1 MREKIDLFLP
11 CEDLTVAQEAL
22 TELHDNKTV
31 QHINL
36 LVSSDFAAQHQV
48 PDGCTFVVIDRLES
62 SNTITSIAENTDADY
77 VIICTKTT
85 PIKWGLYAL
94 ERFLRTADDTGAVM
108 IYSDHYSMVKDE
120 SLSQDGTSAVGKLEK
135 HPVIDYQEGS
145 LRDDFDFGSLWLIKS
160 QCLRDYAAQ
169 TDRVDYLYAGLY
181 DLRLYLSR
189 VGEIFHLNEYLYT
202 ENELDTRKS
211 GEKQFDYVNPR
222 NREVQI
228 EMERACTQHLEKVG
242 ALIDTSYYR
251 LPDFNEQ
258 DFEYEA
264 SVVIPVFN
272 REKTI
277 ADAVKSAL
285 SQKANFKFNVIVVNN
300 HSTDK
305 TGEILSRIAHEME
318 EKNDKQAGRLIQIV
332 PERRD
337 LGIGGCWNVAIN
349 SDHCGKFAVQL
360 DSDDLY
366 SSPKTLQKIVDA
378 FYKQKAAMM
387 IGSYRMCDF
396 DLNTLPPGLIDHKE
410 WTEDNGCNNALRIN
424 GLGAP
429 RAFFTP
435 LVRQIQFPNTSYGE
449 DYALGLAFSRRYRI
463 GRIYDELYLC
473 RRWGGNSDAALSID
487 RVNANNLYKD
497 RLRTM
502 ELKARRQMLQGKA
515 DIMEDSSI
523 SRFFNRQLEKWDD
536 ARHRFRDLKHV
547 ETKKLSEEVRLQF
560 NPARIVSTGAKIDK
574 KTLGERPCFLCDKNR
589 PKEQMSQQIDERFHL
604 LVNPFPILPVH
615 FTIPAR
621 KHQPQ
626 AIYKNYG
633 EMHRF
638 LSLHSELMVFYNGP
652 KCGASAPDHLHFQAG
667 TSGILPL
674 QANWQ
679 RLSRNLT
686 DIISLNDEEKIAVV
700 RDFIVPAF
708 VIISKS
714 EESDETLFHRLYKS
728 MPMRGDETEPMMNII
743 AWRKE
748 DEYISVVI
756 PREKHRPEAYFAEGD
771 AQVMVSPGALDMS
784 GLIITPREEDF
795 HKLTEESATTI
806 LQECG
811 ISTEKMNSIVTKLK
825 TSKEAETGAE
835 TATLYNNG
843 KQPNVTVGIVSG
855 QKIHFSLN
863 KPYLAKGETVMDE
876 QVVEFS
882 EGGVLWNGNQ
892 YSKLTFHPQSADAS
906 FSLSDVTIGVNFHWE
921 RKETQTFLGTLR
933 FVVEADKICAIN
945 ELPVEKYLESVI
957 SSEMSATSSLELLKA
972 HAVISRSWL
981 LAQMKKRREVAASG
995 NNFFSFVKKDDML
1008 IRWYDR
1014 DDHTIFDVCADDHCQ
1029 RYQGITKETSP
1040 HVAEAIRQTLG
1051 QVLLDGEDICDAR
1064 FSKCCGG
1071 ETEEFQYCW
1080 EDTPKSYLTAVRDLV
1095 LGVKNEEQEDSSRFT
1110 LHSSLQ
1116 DEATAEQWIRSNPPA
1131 FCNTT
1136 DKKILSQVLNDY
1148 DQETAD
1154 FYRWKVTYSQEKLQ
1168 QLFEEKLKM
1177 NFGAILDMKAVER
1190 GKSGRISKLQ
1200 IIGTEKTFTIGKEL
1214 EIRRALSDT
1223 HLYSSAFVVD
1233 KYDKDEQGVPQRF
1246 EIIGAGWGH
1255 GVGLCQIGAAVMGE
1269 QGYAYNDILLHY
1281 YQGAEINQLYK

>member
-11 CEDLTVAQEAL
+11 CEYIDDAQNAL
-22 TELHDNKTV
+22 SVLHEYKTV
-31 QHINL
+31 QHIHF
-36 LVSSDFAAQHQV
+36 LVSADFAAHHQV
-48 PDGCTFVVIDRLES
+48 PEGCTFVITDRLES
-62 SNTITSIAENTDADY
+62 SNTIVSIAENTDADY
-77 VIICTKTT
+77 VMICTRHTT
-85 PIKWGLYAL
+85 IGWGNNTL
-94 ERFLRTADDTGAVM
+94 ERFLRVADDTDAVM
-108 IYSDHYSMVKDE
+108 VYADHYKMVE
-120 SLSQDGTSAVGKLEK
+120 GKMEK
-135 HPVIDYQEGS
+135 HPVIDYQSGS
-145 LRDDFDFGSLWLIKS
+145 LRDDFDFGSLWCIKA
-160 QCLRDYAAQ
+160 QALADYIAQPDREEYQFAA
-169 TDRVDYLYAGLY
+169 LY

-189 VGEIFHLNEYLYT
+189 VGEIFHLNEFLYS
-202 ENELDTRKS
+202 EAELDTRKS

-228 EMERACTQHLEKVG
+228 EMEKACTQHLGKVG
-242 ALIDTSYYR
+242 ALIDTTFYR
-251 LPDFNEQ
+251 QPDFGEQ

-264 SVVIPVFN
+264 SVIIPVFN
-272 REKTI
+272 REKTV

-285 SQKANFKFNVIVVNN
+285 GQKANFKFNVIVVNN
-300 HSTDK
+300 HSTDR
-305 TGEILSRIAHEME
+305 TGEILDELKAD
-318 EKNDKQAGRLIQIV
+318 NLIQIV
-332 PERRD
+332 PERTD
-337 LGIGGCWNVAIN
+337 LGIGGCWNEAIN
-349 SDHCGKFAVQL
+349 SSFCGKFAVQL

-378 FYKQKAAMM
+378 FYKQKAAMI

-410 WTEDNGCNNALRIN
+410 WTDENGCNNALRIN

-473 RRWGGNSDAALSID
+473 RRWGGNSDAALSVEK
-487 RVNANNLYKD
+487 VNANNLYKD

-502 ELKARRQMLQGKA
+502 ELKARQHLLQGKA

-523 SRFFNRQLEKWDD
+523 SRFFNRQLEVWTD

-547 ETKKLSEEVRLQF
+547 ETRQFSDQLKLQW

-589 PKEQMSQQIDERFHL
+589 PKEQMSKQIDEKFHL

-615 FTIPAR
+615 FTIPAC

-626 AIYKNYG
+626 LIYKNYG

-638 LSLHSELMVFYNGP
+638 ISLHSDLMVFYNGP

-667 TSGILPL
+667 TNGILPL
-674 QANWQ
+674 QTNWQ

-686 DIISLNDEEKIAVV
+686 DIISLNDEEKISVV

-714 EESDETLFHRLYKS
+714 AESDEALFRRLYKA
-728 MPMRGDETEPMMNII
+728 MPQRGDETEPMMNII
-743 AWRKE
+743 SWRKGE
-748 DEYISVVI
+748 EFISVVI

-771 AQVMVSPGALDMS
+771 AQFVVSPGALDMS

-795 HKLTEESATTI
+795 RKLTEEKALSL

-811 ISTEKMNSIVTKLK
+811 VSEEKMNAIIAKLK
-825 TSKEAETGAE
+825 ASKDAENAAEASS
-835 TATLYNNG
+835 TLYNKG
-843 KQPNVTVGIVSG
+843 KQPDVTVGIVSA

-863 KPYLAKGETVMDE
+863 KPYLAKGEKVLGE

-892 YSKLTFHPQSADAS
+892 YSQLTFHPQSADAS

-933 FVVEADKICAIN
+933 FVVESDKIVAIN
-945 ELPVEKYLESVI
+945 ELPIEKYLESVI

-981 LAQMKKRREVAASG
+981 LAQMKKRREVAESG
-995 NNFFSFVKKDDML
+995 NNFFSFTKKEDTL

-1014 DDHTIFDVCADDHCQ
+1014 EDHTLFDVCADDHCQ

-1040 HVAEAIRQTLG
+1040 HVAEAIRQTKG
-1051 QVLLDGEDICDAR
+1051 QILMDGEEICDAR

-1071 ETEEFQYCW
+1071 ITEEFQYCW
-1080 EDTPKSYLTAVRDLV
+1080 EDTPKTYLTAVRDIA
-1095 LGVKNEEQEDSSRFT
+1095 LGVEHTLPNLTNEE
-1110 LHSSLQ
+1110 
-1116 DEATAEQWIRSNPPA
+1116 EAEKWIRFNPPA
-1131 FCNTT
+1131 FCNTQ
-1136 DKKILSQVLNDY
+1136 DKKILSEVLNDY
-1148 DQETAD
+1148 DQETVN
-1154 FYRWKVTYSQEKLQ
+1154 FYRWKETLSQEKLQ
-1168 QLFEEKLKM
+1168 QLIADKLKM
-1177 NFGAILDMKAVER
+1177 DLGAILDMKAVER

-1214 EIRRALSDT
+1214 EIRRTLSDS
-1223 HLYSSAFVVD
+1223 HLLSSAFVVD

-1246 EIIGAGWGH
+1246 ELIGAGWGH

-1269 QGYAYNDILLHY
+1269 QGYHYDAILLHY
-1281 YQGAEINQLYK
+1281 YQGAEIKKLYK

>member
-11 CEDLTVAQEAL
+11 CEYIDDAQNAL
-22 TELHDNKTV
+22 SVLHEYKTV
-31 QHINL
+31 QHIHF
-36 LVSSDFAAQHQV
+36 LVSADFAAHHQV
-48 PDGCTFVVIDRLES
+48 PEGCTFVITDRLES
-62 SNTITSIAENTDADY
+62 SNTIVSIAENTDADY
-77 VIICTKTT
+77 VMICTRHTT
-85 PIKWGLYAL
+85 IGWGNNTL
-94 ERFLRTADDTGAVM
+94 ERFLRVADDTDAVM
-108 IYSDHYSMVKDE
+108 VYADHYKMVE
-120 SLSQDGTSAVGKLEK
+120 GKMEK
-135 HPVIDYQEGS
+135 HPVIDYQSGS
-145 LRDDFDFGSLWLIKS
+145 LRDDFDFGSLWCIKA
-160 QCLRDYAAQ
+160 QALADYIAQPDREEYQFAA
-169 TDRVDYLYAGLY
+169 LY

-189 VGEIFHLNEYLYT
+189 VGEIFHLNEFLYS
-202 ENELDTRKS
+202 EAELDTRKS

-228 EMERACTQHLEKVG
+228 EMEKACTQHLGKVG
-242 ALIDTSYYR
+242 ALIDTTFYR
-251 LPDFNEQ
+251 QPDFGEQ

-264 SVVIPVFN
+264 SVIIPVFN
-272 REKTI
+272 REKTV

-285 SQKANFKFNVIVVNN
+285 GQKASFKFNVIVVNN
-300 HSTDK
+300 HSTDR
-305 TGEILSRIAHEME
+305 TGEILDEL
-318 EKNDKQAGRLIQIV
+318 KVDNLIQIV
-332 PERRD
+332 PERTD
-337 LGIGGCWNVAIN
+337 LGIGGCWNEAIN
-349 SDHCGKFAVQL
+349 SSFCGKFAVQL

-378 FYKQKAAMM
+378 FYKQKAAMI

-410 WTEDNGCNNALRIN
+410 WTDENGCNNALRIN

-473 RRWGGNSDAALSID
+473 RRWGGNSDAALSVEK
-487 RVNANNLYKD
+487 VNANNLYKD

-502 ELKARRQMLQGKA
+502 ELKARQHMLQGKA

-523 SRFFNRQLEKWDD
+523 SRFFNRQLEVWTD

-547 ETKKLSEEVRLQF
+547 ETRQFSDQLKLQW

-589 PKEQMSQQIDERFHL
+589 PKEQMSKQIDEKFHL

-626 AIYKNYG
+626 LIYKNYG

-638 LSLHSELMVFYNGP
+638 ISLHSDLMVFYNGP

-667 TSGILPL
+667 TNGILPL
-674 QANWQ
+674 QTNWQ

-686 DIISLNDEEKIAVV
+686 DIISLNDEEKISVV

-714 EESDETLFHRLYKS
+714 AESDEVLFRRLYKA
-728 MPMRGDETEPMMNII
+728 MPQRGDETEPMMNII
-743 AWRKE
+743 SWRKGE
-748 DEYISVVI
+748 EFISVVI

-771 AQVMVSPGALDMS
+771 AQFVVSPGALDMS

-795 HKLTEESATTI
+795 RKLTEEKALSL

-811 ISTEKMNSIVTKLK
+811 VSEEKMNAIIAKLK
-825 TSKEAETGAE
+825 ASKDAEDAAEASS
-835 TATLYNNG
+835 TLYNKG
-843 KQPNVTVGIVSG
+843 KQPDVTVGIVSA

-863 KPYLAKGETVMDE
+863 KPYLAKGEKVLGE

-892 YSKLTFHPQSADAS
+892 YSQLTFHPQSADAS
-906 FSLSDVTIGVNFHWE
+906 FSLSGVTIGVNFHWE

-933 FVVEADKICAIN
+933 FVVESDKIVAIN

-981 LAQMKKRREVAASG
+981 LAQMKKRREVAESG
-995 NNFFSFVKKDDML
+995 NNFFSFTKKEDTL

-1014 DDHTIFDVCADDHCQ
+1014 EDHTLFDVCADDHCQ

-1040 HVAEAIRQTLG
+1040 HVAEAIRQTKG
-1051 QVLLDGEDICDAR
+1051 QILMDGEEICDAR

-1071 ETEEFQYCW
+1071 ITEEFQYCW
-1080 EDTPKSYLTAVRDLV
+1080 EDTPKTYLTAVRDIA
-1095 LGVKNEEQEDSSRFT
+1095 LGVEHTLPNLTNEE
-1110 LHSSLQ
+1110 
-1116 DEATAEQWIRSNPPA
+1116 EAEKWIRFNPPA
-1131 FCNTT
+1131 FCNTQ
-1136 DKKILSQVLNDY
+1136 DKKILSEVLNDY
-1148 DQETAD
+1148 DQETVN
-1154 FYRWKVTYSQEKLQ
+1154 FYRWKETLSQEKLQ
-1168 QLFEEKLKM
+1168 QLIADKLKM
-1177 NFGAILDMKAVER
+1177 DLGAILDMKAVER

-1200 IIGTEKTFTIGKEL
+1200 IIGTEKIFTIGKEL
-1214 EIRRALSDT
+1214 EIRRTLSDS
-1223 HLYSSAFVVD
+1223 HLLSSAFVVD

-1246 EIIGAGWGH
+1246 ELIGAGWGH

-1269 QGYAYNDILLHY
+1269 QGYHYDAILLHY
-1281 YQGAEINQLYK
+1281 YQGAEIKKLYK

>member
-11 CEDLTVAQEAL
+11 CEYIDDAQNAL
-22 TELHDNKTV
+22 SVLHEYKTV
-31 QHINL
+31 QHIHF
-36 LVSSDFAAQHQV
+36 LVSADFAAHHQV
-48 PDGCTFVVIDRLES
+48 PEGCTFVITDRLES
-62 SNTITSIAENTDADY
+62 SNTIVSIAENTDADY
-77 VIICTKTT
+77 VMICTRHTT
-85 PIKWGLYAL
+85 IGWGNNTL
-94 ERFLRTADDTGAVM
+94 ERFLRVADDTDAVM
-108 IYSDHYSMVKDE
+108 VYADHYKMVE
-120 SLSQDGTSAVGKLEK
+120 GKMEK
-135 HPVIDYQEGS
+135 HPVIDYQSGS
-145 LRDDFDFGSLWLIKS
+145 LRDDFDFGSLWCIKA
-160 QCLRDYAAQ
+160 QALADYIAQPDREEYQFAA
-169 TDRVDYLYAGLY
+169 LY

-189 VGEIFHLNEYLYT
+189 VGEIFHLNEFLYS
-202 ENELDTRKS
+202 EAELDTRKS

-228 EMERACTQHLEKVG
+228 EMEKACTQHLGKVG
-242 ALIDTSYYR
+242 ALIDTTFYR
-251 LPDFNEQ
+251 QPDFGEQ

-264 SVVIPVFN
+264 SVIIPVFN
-272 REKTI
+272 REKTV

-285 SQKANFKFNVIVVNN
+285 GQKANFKFNVIVVNN
-300 HSTDK
+300 HSTDR
-305 TGEILSRIAHEME
+305 TGEILDELKAD
-318 EKNDKQAGRLIQIV
+318 NLIQIV
-332 PERRD
+332 PERTD
-337 LGIGGCWNVAIN
+337 LGIGGCWNEAIN
-349 SDHCGKFAVQL
+349 SSFCGKFAVQL

-378 FYKQKAAMM
+378 FYKQKAAMI

-410 WTEDNGCNNALRIN
+410 WTDENGCNNALRIN

-473 RRWGGNSDAALSID
+473 RRWGGNSDAALSVEK
-487 RVNANNLYKD
+487 VNANNLYKD

-502 ELKARRQMLQGKA
+502 ELKARQHMLQGKA

-523 SRFFNRQLEKWDD
+523 SRFFNRQLEVWTD

-547 ETKKLSEEVRLQF
+547 ETRQFSDQLKLQW

-589 PKEQMSQQIDERFHL
+589 PKEQMSKQIDEKFHL

-626 AIYKNYG
+626 LIYKNYG

-638 LSLHSELMVFYNGP
+638 ISLHSDLMVFYNGP

-667 TSGILPL
+667 TNGILPL
-674 QANWQ
+674 QTNWQ

-686 DIISLNDEEKIAVV
+686 DIISLNDEEKISVV

-714 EESDETLFHRLYKS
+714 AESDEALFRRLYKA
-728 MPMRGDETEPMMNII
+728 MPQRGDETEPMMNII
-743 AWRKE
+743 SWRKGE
-748 DEYISVVI
+748 EFISVVI

-771 AQVMVSPGALDMS
+771 AQFVVSPGALDMS

-795 HKLTEESATTI
+795 RKLTEEKALSL

-811 ISTEKMNSIVTKLK
+811 VSEEKMNAIIAKLK
-825 TSKEAETGAE
+825 ASKDAEDAAEASS
-835 TATLYNNG
+835 TLYNKG
-843 KQPNVTVGIVSG
+843 KQPDVTVGIVSA

-863 KPYLAKGETVMDE
+863 KPYLAKGEKVLGE

-892 YSKLTFHPQSADAS
+892 YSQLTFHPQSADAS

-933 FVVEADKICAIN
+933 FVVESDKIVAIN

-981 LAQMKKRREVAASG
+981 LAQMKKRREVAESG
-995 NNFFSFVKKDDML
+995 NNFFSFTKKEDTL

-1014 DDHTIFDVCADDHCQ
+1014 EDHTLFDVCADDHCQ

-1040 HVAEAIRQTLG
+1040 HVAEAIRQTKG
-1051 QVLLDGEDICDAR
+1051 QILMDGEEICDAR

-1071 ETEEFQYCW
+1071 ITEEFQYCW
-1080 EDTPKSYLTAVRDLV
+1080 ENTPKTYLTAVRDIA
-1095 LGVKNEEQEDSSRFT
+1095 LGVEHTLPNLTNEE
-1110 LHSSLQ
+1110 
-1116 DEATAEQWIRSNPPA
+1116 EAEKWIRFNPPA
-1131 FCNTT
+1131 FCNTQ
-1136 DKKILSQVLNDY
+1136 DKKILSEVLNDY
-1148 DQETAD
+1148 DQETVN
-1154 FYRWKVTYSQEKLQ
+1154 FYRWKETLSQEKLQ
-1168 QLFEEKLKM
+1168 QLIADKLKM
-1177 NFGAILDMKAVER
+1177 DLGAILDMKAVER

-1214 EIRRALSDT
+1214 EIRRTLSDS
-1223 HLYSSAFVVD
+1223 HLLSSAFVVD

-1246 EIIGAGWGH
+1246 ELIGAGWGH

-1269 QGYAYNDILLHY
+1269 QGYHYDAILLHY
-1281 YQGAEINQLYK
+1281 YQGAEIKKLYK

>member
-11 CEDLTVAQEAL
+11 CEYIDDAQNAL
-22 TELHDNKTV
+22 SVLHEYKTV
-31 QHINL
+31 QHIHF
-36 LVSSDFAAQHQV
+36 LVSADFAAHHQV
-48 PDGCTFVVIDRLES
+48 PEGCTFVITDRLES
-62 SNTITSIAENTDADY
+62 SNTIVSIAENTDADY
-77 VIICTKTT
+77 VMICTRHTT
-85 PIKWGLYAL
+85 IGWGNNTL
-94 ERFLRTADDTGAVM
+94 ERFLRVADDTDAVM
-108 IYSDHYSMVKDE
+108 VYADHYKMVE
-120 SLSQDGTSAVGKLEK
+120 GKMEK
-135 HPVIDYQEGS
+135 HPVIDYQSGS
-145 LRDDFDFGSLWLIKS
+145 LRDDFDFGSLWCIKA
-160 QCLRDYAAQ
+160 QALADYIAQPDREEYQFAA
-169 TDRVDYLYAGLY
+169 LY

-189 VGEIFHLNEYLYT
+189 VGEIFHLNEFLYS
-202 ENELDTRKS
+202 EAELDTRKS

-228 EMERACTQHLEKVG
+228 EMEKACTQHLGKVG
-242 ALIDTSYYR
+242 ALIDTTFYR
-251 LPDFNEQ
+251 QPDFGEQ

-264 SVVIPVFN
+264 SVIIPVFN
-272 REKTI
+272 REKTV

-285 SQKANFKFNVIVVNN
+285 GQKANFKFNVIVVNN
-300 HSTDK
+300 HSTDR
-305 TGEILSRIAHEME
+305 TGEILDELKAD
-318 EKNDKQAGRLIQIV
+318 NLIQIV
-332 PERRD
+332 PERTD
-337 LGIGGCWNVAIN
+337 LGIGGCWNEAIN
-349 SDHCGKFAVQL
+349 SSFCGKFAVQL

-378 FYKQKAAMM
+378 FYKQKAAMI

-410 WTEDNGCNNALRIN
+410 WTDENGCNNALRIN

-463 GRIYDELYLC
+463 GRIYEELYLC
-473 RRWGGNSDAALSID
+473 RRWGGNSDAALSVEK
-487 RVNANNLYKD
+487 VNANNLYKD

-502 ELKARRQMLQGKA
+502 ELKARQHLLQGKA

-523 SRFFNRQLEKWDD
+523 SRFFNRQLEVWTD

-547 ETKKLSEEVRLQF
+547 ETRQFSDQLKLQW

-589 PKEQMSQQIDERFHL
+589 PKEQMSKQIDEKFHL

-626 AIYKNYG
+626 LIYKNYG

-638 LSLHSELMVFYNGP
+638 ISLHSDLMVFYNGP

-667 TSGILPL
+667 TNGILPL
-674 QANWQ
+674 QTNWQ

-686 DIISLNDEEKIAVV
+686 DIISLNDEEKISVV

-714 EESDETLFHRLYKS
+714 AESDEALFRRLYKA
-728 MPMRGDETEPMMNII
+728 MPQRGDETEPMMNII
-743 AWRKE
+743 SWRKGE
-748 DEYISVVI
+748 EFISVVI

-771 AQVMVSPGALDMS
+771 AQFVVSPGALDMS

-795 HKLTEESATTI
+795 RKLTEEKALSL

-811 ISTEKMNSIVTKLK
+811 VSEEKMNAIIAKLK
-825 TSKEAETGAE
+825 ASKDAEDAAEASS
-835 TATLYNNG
+835 TLYNKG
-843 KQPNVTVGIVSG
+843 KQPDVTVGIVSA

-863 KPYLAKGETVMDE
+863 KPYLAKGEKVLGE

-892 YSKLTFHPQSADAS
+892 YSQLTFHPQSADAS
-906 FSLSDVTIGVNFHWE
+906 FSLSGVTIGVNFHWE

-933 FVVEADKICAIN
+933 FVVESDKIVAIN

-981 LAQMKKRREVAASG
+981 LAQMKKRREVAESG
-995 NNFFSFVKKDDML
+995 NNFFSFTKKEDTL

-1014 DDHTIFDVCADDHCQ
+1014 DDHTLFDVCADDHCQ

-1040 HVAEAIRQTLG
+1040 HVAEAIRQTNG
-1051 QVLLDGEDICDAR
+1051 QILMDGEEICDAR

-1071 ETEEFQYCW
+1071 ITEEFQYCW
-1080 EDTPKSYLTAVRDLV
+1080 EDTPKTYLTAVRDIA
-1095 LGVKNEEQEDSSRFT
+1095 LGVEHTLPNLTNEE
-1110 LHSSLQ
+1110 
-1116 DEATAEQWIRSNPPA
+1116 EAEKWIRFNPPA
-1131 FCNTT
+1131 FCNTQ
-1136 DKKILSQVLNDY
+1136 DKKILSEVLNDY
-1148 DQETAD
+1148 DQETVN
-1154 FYRWKVTYSQEKLQ
+1154 FYRWKETLSQEKLQ
-1168 QLFEEKLKM
+1168 QLIADKLKM
-1177 NFGAILDMKAVER
+1177 DLGAILDMKAVER

-1214 EIRRALSDT
+1214 EIRRTLSDS
-1223 HLYSSAFVVD
+1223 HLLSSAFVVD

-1246 EIIGAGWGH
+1246 ELIGAGWGH

-1269 QGYAYNDILLHY
+1269 QGYHYDAILLHY
-1281 YQGAEINQLYK
+1281 YQGAEIKKLYK

>member
-1 MREKIDLFLP
+1 MRQKIDLFLP
-11 CEDLTVAQEAL
+11 CEDQDVAQEAL
-22 TELHDNKTV
+22 LELHDNKTV

-36 LVSSDFAAQHQV
+36 LVSADFAASHQV
-48 PDGCTFVVIDRLES
+48 PDGCTFIVVDRLES
-62 SNTITSIAENTDADY
+62 SNTVSSIAENTDADY
-77 VIICTKTT
+77 VIICTKAT
-85 PIKWGLYAL
+85 PIRWGLYAL

-108 IYSDHYSMVKDE
+108 VYSDHYSVQK
-120 SLSQDGTSAVGKLEK
+120 GKLEK
-135 HPVIDYQEGS
+135 HPVIDYQAGS
-145 LRDDFDFGSLWLIKS
+145 LRDDFDFGSLWLVKA
-160 QCLRDYAAQ
+160 QNLLDYAAHQ
-169 TDRVDYLYAGLY
+169 DRQEYQFAGLY

-189 VGEIFHLNEYLYT
+189 VGEIFHINEFLYT
-202 ENELDTRKS
+202 EDELDTRKS

-228 EMERACTQHLEKVG
+228 EMEKACTHHLEKVG
-242 ALIDTSYYR
+242 ALVDTNYYR
-251 LPDFNEQ
+251 LPDFDEQ
-258 DFEYEA
+258 EFEYEA
-264 SVVIPVFN
+264 SVIIPVFN

-285 SQKANFKFNVIVVNN
+285 SQKTSFKFNVIVVNN
-300 HSTDK
+300 HSTDR
-305 TGEILSRIAHEME
+305 TGEILSEIAHEME
-318 EKNDKQAGRLIQIV
+318 ERNDKQAGRLVQIV
-332 PERRD
+332 PDRND
-337 LGIGGCWNVAIN
+337 LGIGGCWNMAIN

-378 FYKQKAAMM
+378 FHKQKAAMM

-449 DYALGLAFSRRYRI
+449 DYALGLVFSRRYRI

-487 RVNANNLYKD
+487 KVNANNLYKD

-502 ELKARRQMLQGKA
+502 ELKARQQMLQGKA

-523 SRFFNRQLEKWDD
+523 SRFFNRQMEKWAD

-547 ETKKLSEEVRLQF
+547 ETHQLSDQLKVQW

-574 KTLGERPCFLCDKNR
+574 KTLGDRPCFLCDKNR
-589 PKEQMSQQIDERFHL
+589 PKEQISKQIDERFLL

-626 AIYKNYG
+626 SIYKNYG

-686 DIISLNDEEKIAVV
+686 DIISLNDDEKIALIH
-700 RDFIVPAF
+700 DFVVPAF

-714 EESDETLFHRLYKS
+714 EDSDEALFQRLYKS
-728 MPMRGDETEPMMNII
+728 MPVRGDETEPMMNII
-743 AWRKE
+743 AWRKG

-771 AQVMVSPGALDMS
+771 AQMMVSPGALDMS

-795 HKLTEESATTI
+795 RKLTEESATAI

-811 ISTEKMNSIVTKLK
+811 VSVDKMNSIVTKLK
-825 TSKEAETGAE
+825 ASKEAELQVGTSA
-835 TATLYNNG
+835 LYSYD
-843 KQPNVTVGIVSG
+843 KEPEVKVGIVSG

-863 KPYLAKGETVMDE
+863 KPYLAKGETVIGE
-876 QVVEFS
+876 QEVEFS

-892 YSKLTFHPQSADAS
+892 YSSLTFHPQSADAS

-933 FVVEADKICAIN
+933 FVVESDKICAIN

-981 LAQMKKRREVAASG
+981 LAQMKKRRDVAESG
-995 NNFFSFVKKDDML
+995 NNFFSFTKKEDML

-1014 DDHTIFDVCADDHCQ
+1014 EDHTIFDVCADDHCQ

-1040 HVAEAIRQTLG
+1040 HVAEAIRQTKG
-1051 QVLLDGEDICDAR
+1051 QVLLDGDEICDAR

-1071 ETEEFQYCW
+1071 VTEEFQYCW
-1080 EDTPKSYLTAVRDLV
+1080 EDTPKNYLTAVRDIA
-1095 LGVKNEEQEDSSRFT
+1095 LGIESTLPNLTNEE
-1110 LHSSLQ
+1110 
-1116 DEATAEQWIRSNPPA
+1116 EAEKWIRFNPPA
-1131 FCNTT
+1131 FCNTQ
-1136 DKKILSQVLNDY
+1136 DKRILSQVLNDY
-1148 DQETAD
+1148 DQETVD
-1154 FYRWKVTYSQEKLQ
+1154 FYRWKVTLTQEKLQ
-1168 QLFEEKLKM
+1168 QLIADRLKM
-1177 NFGAILDMKAVER
+1177 DLGSILDMKSVER
-1190 GKSGRISKLQ
+1190 GTSGRISKLQ

-1214 EIRRALSDT
+1214 EIRRTLSDS
-1223 HLYSSAFVVD
+1223 HLLSSAFIVD
-1233 KYDKDEQGVPQRF
+1233 KYDIDEQGVPQRF
-1246 EIIGAGWGH
+1246 ELIGAGWGH

-1269 QGYAYNDILLHY
+1269 EGYLYDAILLHY
-1281 YQGAEINQLYK
+1281 YQGAEIKKLYK

>member
-11 CEDLTVAQEAL
+11 CEDLMVAQEAL

-120 SLSQDGTSAVGKLEK
+120 RLSQDGTSAVGKLEK

-743 AWRKE
+743 AWRKG

-811 ISTEKMNSIVTKLK
+811 ISTEKMNGIVTKLK
-825 TSKEAETGAE
+825 TSKETETE

-863 KPYLAKGETVMDE
+863 KPYLAKGETVMGE

-1014 DDHTIFDVCADDHCQ
+1014 EDHTIFDVCADDHCQ

-1095 LGVKNEEQEDSSRFT
+1095 LGVKNEEY
-1110 LHSSLQ
+1110 SSLQ
-1116 DEATAEQWIRSNPPA
+1116 DEATAERWIRSNPPA

-1281 YQGAEINQLYK
+1281 YQGAEIKQLYK

>member
-11 CEDLTVAQEAL
+11 CEYIDDAQNAL
-22 TELHDNKTV
+22 SVLHEYKTV
-31 QHINL
+31 QHIHF
-36 LVSSDFAAQHQV
+36 LVSADFAAHHQV
-48 PDGCTFVVIDRLES
+48 PEGCTFVITDRLES
-62 SNTITSIAENTDADY
+62 SNTIVSIAENTDADY
-77 VIICTKTT
+77 VMICTRHTT
-85 PIKWGLYAL
+85 IGWGNNTL
-94 ERFLRTADDTGAVM
+94 ERFLRVADDTDAVM
-108 IYSDHYSMVKDE
+108 VYADHYKMVE
-120 SLSQDGTSAVGKLEK
+120 GKMEK
-135 HPVIDYQEGS
+135 HPVIDYQSGS
-145 LRDDFDFGSLWLIKS
+145 LRDDFDFGSLWCIKA
-160 QCLRDYAAQ
+160 QALADYIAQSDREEYQFAA
-169 TDRVDYLYAGLY
+169 LY

-189 VGEIFHLNEYLYT
+189 VGEIFHLNEFLYS
-202 ENELDTRKS
+202 EAELDTRKS

-228 EMERACTQHLEKVG
+228 EMEKACTQHLGKVG
-242 ALIDTSYYR
+242 ALIDTTFYR
-251 LPDFNEQ
+251 QPDFGEQ

-264 SVVIPVFN
+264 SVIIPVFN
-272 REKTI
+272 REKTV

-285 SQKANFKFNVIVVNN
+285 GQKANFKFNVIVVNN
-300 HSTDK
+300 HSTDR
-305 TGEILSRIAHEME
+305 TGEILDELKAD
-318 EKNDKQAGRLIQIV
+318 NLIQIV
-332 PERRD
+332 PERTD
-337 LGIGGCWNVAIN
+337 LGIGGCWNEAIN
-349 SDHCGKFAVQL
+349 SSFCGKFAVQL

-378 FYKQKAAMM
+378 FYKQKAAMI

-410 WTEDNGCNNALRIN
+410 WTDENGCNNALRIN

-473 RRWGGNSDAALSID
+473 RRWGGNSDAALSVEK
-487 RVNANNLYKD
+487 VNANNLYKD

-502 ELKARRQMLQGKA
+502 ELKARQHMLQGKA

-523 SRFFNRQLEKWDD
+523 SRFFNRQLEVWTD

-547 ETKKLSEEVRLQF
+547 ETRQFSDQLKLQW

-589 PKEQMSQQIDERFHL
+589 PKEQMSKQIDEKFHL

-626 AIYKNYG
+626 LIYKNYG

-638 LSLHSELMVFYNGP
+638 ISLHSDLMVFYNGP

-667 TSGILPL
+667 TNGILPL
-674 QANWQ
+674 QTNWQ

-686 DIISLNDEEKIAVV
+686 DIISLNDEEKISVV

-714 EESDETLFHRLYKS
+714 AESDEALFRRLYKA
-728 MPMRGDETEPMMNII
+728 MPQRGDETEPMMNII
-743 AWRKE
+743 SWRKGE
-748 DEYISVVI
+748 EFISVVI

-771 AQVMVSPGALDMS
+771 AQFVVSPGALDMS

-795 HKLTEESATTI
+795 RKLTEEKALSL

-811 ISTEKMNSIVTKLK
+811 VSEEKMNTIIAKLK
-825 TSKEAETGAE
+825 ASKDAEDAAEASS
-835 TATLYNNG
+835 TLYNKG
-843 KQPNVTVGIVSG
+843 KQPDVTVGIVSA

-863 KPYLAKGETVMDE
+863 KPYLAKGEKVLGE

-892 YSKLTFHPQSADAS
+892 YSQLTFHPQSADAS

-933 FVVEADKICAIN
+933 FVVESDKIVAIN

-981 LAQMKKRREVAASG
+981 LAQMKKRREVAESG
-995 NNFFSFVKKDDML
+995 NNFFSFTKKEDTL

-1014 DDHTIFDVCADDHCQ
+1014 EDHTLFDVCADDHCQ

-1040 HVAEAIRQTLG
+1040 HVAEAIRQTKG
-1051 QVLLDGEDICDAR
+1051 QILMDGEEICDAR

-1071 ETEEFQYCW
+1071 ITEEFQYCW
-1080 EDTPKSYLTAVRDLV
+1080 ENTPKTYLTAVRDIA
-1095 LGVKNEEQEDSSRFT
+1095 LGVEHTLPNLTNEE
-1110 LHSSLQ
+1110 
-1116 DEATAEQWIRSNPPA
+1116 EAEKWIRFNPPA
-1131 FCNTT
+1131 FCNTQ
-1136 DKKILSQVLNDY
+1136 DKKILSEVLNDY
-1148 DQETAD
+1148 DQETVN
-1154 FYRWKVTYSQEKLQ
+1154 FYRWKETLSQEKLQ
-1168 QLFEEKLKM
+1168 QLIADKLKM
-1177 NFGAILDMKAVER
+1177 DLGAILDMKAVER

-1214 EIRRALSDT
+1214 EIRRTLSDS
-1223 HLYSSAFVVD
+1223 HLLSSAFVVD

-1246 EIIGAGWGH
+1246 ELIGAGWGH

-1269 QGYAYNDILLHY
+1269 QGYHYDAILLHY
-1281 YQGAEINQLYK
+1281 YQGAEIKKLYK

>member
-11 CEDLTVAQEAL
+11 CEYIDDAQNAL
-22 TELHDNKTV
+22 SVLHEYKTV
-31 QHINL
+31 LHIHF
-36 LVSSDFAAQHQV
+36 LVSADFAAHHQV
-48 PDGCTFVVIDRLES
+48 PEGCTFVITDRLES
-62 SNTITSIAENTDADY
+62 SNTIVSIVENTDADY
-77 VIICTKTT
+77 VMICTRHTT
-85 PIKWGLYAL
+85 IGWGNNTL
-94 ERFLRTADDTGAVM
+94 ERFLRVADDTDAVM
-108 IYSDHYSMVKDE
+108 VYADHYKMVE
-120 SLSQDGTSAVGKLEK
+120 GKMEK
-135 HPVIDYQEGS
+135 HPVIDYQSGS
-145 LRDDFDFGSLWLIKS
+145 LRDDFDFGSLWCIKA
-160 QCLRDYAAQ
+160 QALADYIAQPDREEYQFAA
-169 TDRVDYLYAGLY
+169 LY

-189 VGEIFHLNEYLYT
+189 VGEIFHLNEFLYS
-202 ENELDTRKS
+202 EAELDTRKS

-228 EMERACTQHLEKVG
+228 EMEKACTQHLGKVG
-242 ALIDTSYYR
+242 ALIDTTFYR
-251 LPDFNEQ
+251 QPDFGEQ

-264 SVVIPVFN
+264 SVIIPVFN
-272 REKTI
+272 REKTV

-285 SQKANFKFNVIVVNN
+285 GQKASFKFNVIVVNN
-300 HSTDK
+300 HSTDR
-305 TGEILSRIAHEME
+305 TGEILDEL
-318 EKNDKQAGRLIQIV
+318 KVDNLIQIV
-332 PERRD
+332 PERTD
-337 LGIGGCWNVAIN
+337 LGIGGCWNEAIN
-349 SDHCGKFAVQL
+349 SSFCGKFAVQL

-378 FYKQKAAMM
+378 FYKQKAAMI

-396 DLNTLPPGLIDHKE
+396 DFNTLPPGLIDHKE
-410 WTEDNGCNNALRIN
+410 WTDENGCNNALRIN

-473 RRWGGNSDAALSID
+473 RRWGGNSDAALSVEK
-487 RVNANNLYKD
+487 VNANNLYKD

-502 ELKARRQMLQGKA
+502 ELKARQHMLQGKA

-523 SRFFNRQLEKWDD
+523 SRFFNRQLEVWTD

-547 ETKKLSEEVRLQF
+547 ETRQFSDQLKLQW

-589 PKEQMSQQIDERFHL
+589 PKDQMSKQIDEKFHL

-626 AIYKNYG
+626 LIYKNYG

-638 LSLHSELMVFYNGP
+638 ISLHSDLMVFYNGP

-667 TSGILPL
+667 TNGILPL
-674 QANWQ
+674 QTNWQ

-686 DIISLNDEEKIAVV
+686 DIISLNDEEKISVV

-714 EESDETLFHRLYKS
+714 AESDEALFRRLYKA
-728 MPMRGDETEPMMNII
+728 MPQRGDETEPMMNII
-743 AWRKE
+743 SWRKGE
-748 DEYISVVI
+748 EFISVVI

-771 AQVMVSPGALDMS
+771 AQFVVSPGALDMS

-795 HKLTEESATTI
+795 RKLTEEKALSL

-811 ISTEKMNSIVTKLK
+811 VSEEKMNAIIAKLK
-825 TSKEAETGAE
+825 ASKDAENAAEASS
-835 TATLYNNG
+835 TLYNKG
-843 KQPNVTVGIVSG
+843 KQPDVTVGIVSA

-863 KPYLAKGETVMDE
+863 KPYLAKGEKVLGE

-892 YSKLTFHPQSADAS
+892 YSQLTFHPQSADAS

-933 FVVEADKICAIN
+933 FVVESDKIVAIN

-981 LAQMKKRREVAASG
+981 LAQMKKRREVAESG
-995 NNFFSFVKKDDML
+995 NNFFSFTKKEDTL

-1014 DDHTIFDVCADDHCQ
+1014 EDHTLFDVCADDHCQ

-1040 HVAEAIRQTLG
+1040 HVAEAIRQTKG
-1051 QVLLDGEDICDAR
+1051 QILMDGDEICDAR

-1071 ETEEFQYCW
+1071 ITEEFQYCW
-1080 EDTPKSYLTAVRDLV
+1080 EDTPKTYLTAVRDIA
-1095 LGVKNEEQEDSSRFT
+1095 LGVEHTLPNLTNEE
-1110 LHSSLQ
+1110 
-1116 DEATAEQWIRSNPPA
+1116 EAEKWIRFNPPA
-1131 FCNTT
+1131 FCNTQ
-1136 DKKILSQVLNDY
+1136 DKKILSEVLNDY
-1148 DQETAD
+1148 DQETVN
-1154 FYRWKVTYSQEKLQ
+1154 FYRWKETLSQEKLQ
-1168 QLFEEKLKM
+1168 QLIADKLKM
-1177 NFGAILDMKAVER
+1177 DLGAILDMKAVER

-1200 IIGTEKTFTIGKEL
+1200 IIGTEKIFTIGKEL
-1214 EIRRALSDT
+1214 EIRRTLSDS
-1223 HLYSSAFVVD
+1223 HLLSSAFVVD

-1246 EIIGAGWGH
+1246 ELIGAGWGH

-1269 QGYAYNDILLHY
+1269 QGYHYDAILLHY
-1281 YQGAEINQLYK
+1281 YQGAEIKKLYK

>member
-11 CEDLTVAQEAL
+11 CEYIDDAQNAL
-22 TELHDNKTV
+22 SVLHEYKTV
-31 QHINL
+31 QHIHF
-36 LVSSDFAAQHQV
+36 LVSADFAAHHQV
-48 PDGCTFVVIDRLES
+48 PEGCTFVITDRLES
-62 SNTITSIAENTDADY
+62 SNTIVSIVENTDADY
-77 VIICTKTT
+77 VMICTRHTT
-85 PIKWGLYAL
+85 IGWGNNTL
-94 ERFLRTADDTGAVM
+94 ERFLRVADDTDAVM
-108 IYSDHYSMVKDE
+108 VYADHYKMVE
-120 SLSQDGTSAVGKLEK
+120 GKMEK
-135 HPVIDYQEGS
+135 HPVIDYQSGS
-145 LRDDFDFGSLWLIKS
+145 LRDDFDFGSLWCIKA
-160 QCLRDYAAQ
+160 QALADYIAQPDREEYQFAA
-169 TDRVDYLYAGLY
+169 LY

-189 VGEIFHLNEYLYT
+189 VGEIFHLNEFLYS
-202 ENELDTRKS
+202 EAELDTRKS

-228 EMERACTQHLEKVG
+228 EMEKACTQHLGKVG
-242 ALIDTSYYR
+242 ALIDTTFYR
-251 LPDFNEQ
+251 QPDFGEQ

-264 SVVIPVFN
+264 SVIIPVFN
-272 REKTI
+272 REKTV

-285 SQKANFKFNVIVVNN
+285 GQKANFKFNVIVVNN
-300 HSTDK
+300 HSTDR
-305 TGEILSRIAHEME
+305 TGEILDELKADNM
-318 EKNDKQAGRLIQIV
+318 IQIV
-332 PERRD
+332 PERTD
-337 LGIGGCWNVAIN
+337 LGIGGCWNEAIN
-349 SDHCGKFAVQL
+349 SSFCGKFAVQL

-378 FYKQKAAMM
+378 FYKQKAAMI

-410 WTEDNGCNNALRIN
+410 WTDENGCNNALRIN

-473 RRWGGNSDAALSID
+473 RRWGGNSDAALSVEK
-487 RVNANNLYKD
+487 VNANNLYKD

-502 ELKARRQMLQGKA
+502 ELKARQHMLQGKA

-523 SRFFNRQLEKWDD
+523 SRFFNRQLEVWTD

-547 ETKKLSEEVRLQF
+547 ETRQFSDQLKLQW

-589 PKEQMSQQIDERFHL
+589 PKEQMSKQIDEKFHL

-626 AIYKNYG
+626 LIYKNYG

-638 LSLHSELMVFYNGP
+638 ISLHSDLMVFYNGP

-667 TSGILPL
+667 TNGILPL
-674 QANWQ
+674 QTNWQ

-686 DIISLNDEEKIAVV
+686 DIISLNDEEKISVV

-714 EESDETLFHRLYKS
+714 AESDEALFRRLYKA
-728 MPMRGDETEPMMNII
+728 MPQRGDETEPMMNII
-743 AWRKE
+743 SWRKGE
-748 DEYISVVI
+748 EFISVVI

-771 AQVMVSPGALDMS
+771 AQFVVSPGALDMS

-795 HKLTEESATTI
+795 RKLTEEKALSL

-811 ISTEKMNSIVTKLK
+811 VSEEKMNAIIAKLK
-825 TSKEAETGAE
+825 ASKDAEDAAEASS
-835 TATLYNNG
+835 TLYNKG
-843 KQPNVTVGIVSG
+843 KQPDVTVGIVSA

-863 KPYLAKGETVMDE
+863 KPYLAKGEKVLGE

-892 YSKLTFHPQSADAS
+892 YSQLTFHPQSADAS

-933 FVVEADKICAIN
+933 FVVESDKIVAIN

-981 LAQMKKRREVAASG
+981 LAQMKKRREVAESG
-995 NNFFSFVKKDDML
+995 NNFFSFTKKEDTL

-1014 DDHTIFDVCADDHCQ
+1014 EDHTLFDVCADDHCQ

-1040 HVAEAIRQTLG
+1040 HVAEAIRQTKG
-1051 QVLLDGEDICDAR
+1051 QILMDGEEICDAR

-1071 ETEEFQYCW
+1071 ITEEFQYCW
-1080 EDTPKSYLTAVRDLV
+1080 EDTPKTYLTAVRDIA
-1095 LGVKNEEQEDSSRFT
+1095 LGVEHTLPNLTNEE
-1110 LHSSLQ
+1110 
-1116 DEATAEQWIRSNPPA
+1116 EAEKWIRFNPPA
-1131 FCNTT
+1131 FCNTQ
-1136 DKKILSQVLNDY
+1136 DKKILSEVLNDY
-1148 DQETAD
+1148 DQETVN
-1154 FYRWKVTYSQEKLQ
+1154 FYRWKETLSQEKLQ
-1168 QLFEEKLKM
+1168 QLIADKLKM
-1177 NFGAILDMKAVER
+1177 DLGAILDMKAVER

-1214 EIRRALSDT
+1214 EIRRTLSDS
-1223 HLYSSAFVVD
+1223 HLLSSAFVVD

-1246 EIIGAGWGH
+1246 ELIGAGWGH

-1269 QGYAYNDILLHY
+1269 QGYHYDAILLHY
-1281 YQGAEINQLYK
+1281 YQGAEIKKLYK